1 MRENPIYTV
10 TPPDML
16 LPESGPV
23 ITILSS
29 DNEFVLDLESLYEN
43 IFKTVPITMF
53 HPNGNIDDTNS
64 AWLVSMMNFSD
75 TIYVDLDNISEL
87 GLVCALL
94 VDRPGT
100 VYINKKNK
108 RKSVVRLLNTNKENN
123 VYEDIGE
130 YAEMMLDNLEAS

>member
-29 DNEFVLDLESLYEN
+29 DKEFILDLESLYEN
-43 IFKTVPITMF
+43 IFKTVPITLY
-53 HPNGNIDDTNS
+53 HPGGVIDDTNS
-64 AWLVSMMNFSD
+64 AWSISMINFSD

-87 GLVCALL
+87 GLVCA
-94 VDRPGT
+94 VMVNNPGT

-108 RKSVVRLLNTNKENN
+108 RKSVVRLLNTNQKIN

-130 YAEMMLDNLEAS
+130 YAEMMLDTIEAV

>member
-29 DNEFVLDLESLYEN
+29 DKEFILDLESLYEN
-43 IFKTVPITMF
+43 IFKTVPITLY
-53 HPNGNIDDTNS
+53 HANGVIDDTNS
-64 AWLVSMMNFSD
+64 AWSISMMNFSD

-87 GLVCALL
+87 GLVCA
-94 VDRPGT
+94 VMVNNPGT

-108 RKSVVRLLNTNKENN
+108 RKSVVRLFNTNKNIN

-130 YAEMMLDNLEAS
+130 YAEMMLDTIEAV

>member
-130 YAEMMLDNLEAS
+130 YAEMMLDNLEAI